1 LIFIKLSPNV
11 IPCCLLVF
19 KFISPIKAINLVT
32 DLTFPFRGLK
42 RTLSKYHY
50 FLDYFSWIMFSSLY
64 ITVNSPSPIH
74 SVIKI
79 YLKSIDNHLV
89 WITVPLATIIVA
101 GLLKSLQNSFFI
113 SLKNPFFI

>member
-89 WITVPLATIIVA
+89 
-101 GLLKSLQNSFFI
+101 
-113 SLKNPFFI
+113 